1 MLPRCV
7 TLLQDAHVRRIVE
20 GYTRARQL
28 LMRRHMQ
35 EPYQGREVSAVVH
48 SVVIHARCQRCE
60 LRGGAWRQRCVQAR
74 PQMQCSGDMHGCAW
88 HTGHRRYVCAT
99 FGERHVLVDVVA
111 MSAHDIGD

>member
-60 LRGGAWRQRCVQAR
+60 LRGGAWRQRCVAR
-74 PQMQCSGDMHGCAW
+74 VW
-88 HTGHRRYVCAT
+88 GHAVGLGPGTPCTA
-99 FGERHVLVDVVA
+99 VLRQ
-111 MSAHDIGD
+111 SQGWCE